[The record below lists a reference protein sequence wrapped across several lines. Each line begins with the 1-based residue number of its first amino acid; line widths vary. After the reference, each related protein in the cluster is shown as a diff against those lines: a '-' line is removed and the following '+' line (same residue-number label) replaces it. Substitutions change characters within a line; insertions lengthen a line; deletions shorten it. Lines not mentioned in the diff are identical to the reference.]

1 MEIRKMRYE
10 DIEKI
15 VDINIR
21 DWKKVYK
28 GIIDD
33 DTLNNLNRN
42 EKIERWRKNYN
53 KDNVIVAEENE
64 IVVGYCKY
72 SSNVKYEN
80 TDIDSEILAIYVDY
94 DSIGHGT
101 GRKLMEYIKNDLKE
115 KGKKKMVL
123 WCLEEN
129 KIGRGFYE
137 KMGGKLITPEK
148 YFEKE
153 GKKYKE
159 VGYIYDI

>member
-53 KDNVIVAEENE
+53 KDNVIIAEENE

-72 SSNVKYEN
+72 SSSVKYE
-80 TDIDSEILAIYVDY
+80 
-94 DSIGHGT
+94 
-101 GRKLMEYIKNDLKE
+101 KE
-115 KGKKKMVL
+115 RYAPYR
-123 WCLEEN
+123 E
-129 KIGRGFYE
+129 
-137 KMGGKLITPEK
+137 
-148 YFEKE
+148 
-153 GKKYKE
+153 
-159 VGYIYDI
+159 

>member
-1 MEIRKMRYE
+1 MEIRKIKYE
-10 DIEKI
+10 DIERI
-15 VDINIR
+15 VDINIK

-33 DTLNNLNRN
+33 NTLNNLNRN
-42 EKIERWRKNYN
+42 EKIEKWRKIYD
-53 KDNVIVAEENE
+53 KDNVIVAKRDGK
-64 IVVGYCKY
+64 IIGYCRY
-72 SSNVKYEN
+72 SSNVKYKN
-80 TDIDSEILAIYVDY
+80 TSIDSEILAIYVDY
-94 DSIGHGT
+94 DSIGQGT
-101 GRKLMEYIKNDLKE
+101 GRKLMEYVKSDLKE
-115 KGKKKMVL
+115 KGKKKIVL

-129 KIGRGFYE
+129 KTGRGFYE
-137 KMGGKLITPEK
+137 KMGGKLITPKK

>member
-1 MEIRKMRYE
+1 MEIRKIRYE

-15 VDINIR
+15 VDINIK

-33 DTLNNLNRN
+33 NTLNNLNKN
-42 EKIERWRKNYN
+42 EKIEKWRKIYD
-53 KDNVIVAEENE
+53 KDNVIVAEEE
-64 IVVGYCKY
+64 GIVLGYCRY

-80 TDIDSEILAIYVDY
+80 TSIDSEILAIYVDY
-94 DSIGHGT
+94 DSIGQGT
-101 GRKLMEYIKNDLKE
+101 GRKLMEYVISDLKE
-115 KGKKKMVL
+115 KGKKKMIL

-137 KMGGKLITPEK
+137 KMGGKLITPDK

-159 VGYIYDI
+159 VGYLYDI

>member
-42 EKIERWRKNYN
+42 EKIER
-53 KDNVIVAEENE
+53 
-64 IVVGYCKY
+64 
-72 SSNVKYEN
+72 
-80 TDIDSEILAIYVDY
+80 
-94 DSIGHGT
+94 
-101 GRKLMEYIKNDLKE
+101 
-115 KGKKKMVL
+115 
-123 WCLEEN
+123 
-129 KIGRGFYE
+129 
-137 KMGGKLITPEK
+137 
-148 YFEKE
+148 
-153 GKKYKE
+153 
-159 VGYIYDI
+159 